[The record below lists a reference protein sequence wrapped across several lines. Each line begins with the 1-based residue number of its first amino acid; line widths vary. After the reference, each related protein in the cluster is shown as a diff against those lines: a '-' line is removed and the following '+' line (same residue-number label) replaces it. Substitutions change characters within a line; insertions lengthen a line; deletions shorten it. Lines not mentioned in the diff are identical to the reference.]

1 MVREELQRGHD
12 ATDQLARWVILG
24 PALAPSRPSTDRHLN
39 YDSAMA
45 NNEVSSE
52 ASSSDIQAV
61 ARVGQICAL
70 FGPHTT
76 ELTAADVAERL
87 GLNRTT
93 AYRYCASLVAAGIL
107 ERGPRR
113 GTFILGGLMLQLGI
127 HALGRRRVVEI
138 APPHLAELGAAVGM
152 TAVLSLWGARGPVA
166 TLVEEDRSR
175 TVVVTVRAG
184 SLLDISAAQTHVFL
198 AHHSDHHALDLMTQH
213 SSPAERAELEAA
225 VYGARRNGYS
235 IAHHSGGVF
244 GAAVPVFDEY
254 GIAATIALLG
264 ADREADLSPG
274 SATLTQ
280 LLGTAAALSEELGG
294 GREGQ
299 QIEDL
304 R

>member
-1 MVREELQRGHD
+1 M
-12 ATDQLARWVILG
+12 TLG
-24 PALAPSRPSTDRHLN
+24 PALAPSRPTVPHLN

-45 NNEVSSE
+45 NTESSE

-93 AYRYCASLVAAGIL
+93 AYRYCASLVVAGIL

-138 APPHLAELGAAVGM
+138 APPYLAELGSAVQM

-166 TLVEEDRSR
+166 TLVEEERSR
-175 TVVVTVRAG
+175 TIVVTVRAG
-184 SLLDISAAQTHVFL
+184 SPLDMWAAQTSVFL
-198 AHHSDHHALDLMTQH
+198 AHHSDHHAIDKLTENASAAD
-213 SSPAERAELEAA
+213 RAKVEAA
-225 VYGARRNGYS
+225 VYSARRNGYS
-235 IAHHSGGVF
+235 IAHHDAGVF
-244 GAAVPVFDEY
+244 VAAVPVFDEY
-254 GIAATIALLG
+254 GIAASLALLG
-264 ADREADLSPG
+264 ADPTVDLSPG
-274 SATLTQ
+274 STILAK
-280 LLGTAAALSEELGG
+280 LLATAAAISSELGG
-294 GREGQ
+294 RPEGQ
-299 QIEDL
+299 HHPDHQQADL
-304 R
+304 P

>member
-1 MVREELQRGHD
+1 M
-12 ATDQLARWVILG
+12 ILE
-24 PALAPSRPSTDRHLN
+24 PALAPRHSGSVPHLN
-39 YDSAMA
+39 YHSAMA
-45 NNEVSSE
+45 NTEVSSE

-76 ELTAADVAERL
+76 ELTAADVADRL

-93 AYRYCASLVAAGIL
+93 AYRYCASMVAAGIL

-127 HALGRRRVVEI
+127 HALGRRRVVEL
-138 APPHLAELGAAVGM
+138 APPYLAELGAAVNM
-152 TAVLSLWGARGPVA
+152 TAVLSLWGARGPVV

-184 SLLDISAAQTHVFL
+184 SLLDVAAAQTSVFL
-198 AHHSDHHALDLMTQH
+198 AHLSDPNAIDWVTDEATAQQRADLE
-213 SSPAERAELEAA
+213 SSIF
-225 VYGARRNGYS
+225 GARRNGFS
-235 IAHHSGGVF
+235 VAHHSGGVF
-244 GAAVPVFDEY
+244 GVAVPVFDEY
-254 GIAATIALLG
+254 GIAATLALLG
-264 ADREADLSPG
+264 ADSSADLQPG
-274 SATLTQ
+274 SPILTQ
-280 LLGTAAALSEELGG
+280 LLGTAAALSDELGG

-299 QIEDL
+299 QIADL

>member
-1 MVREELQRGHD
+1 MIH
-12 ATDQLARWVILG
+12 G
-24 PALAPSRPSTDRHLN
+24 PALAPSRRSTVPHLN

-45 NNEVSSE
+45 NTESSE

-87 GLNRTT
+87 DLNRTT

-113 GTFILGGLMLQLGI
+113 GTFVLGGLMLQLGI

-138 APPHLAELGAAVGM
+138 APPYLAELGAAVQM
-152 TAVLSLWGARGPVA
+152 TVVLSLWGARGPIA
-166 TLVEEDRSR
+166 TLVEEERSR
-175 TVVVTVRAG
+175 TIVVTVRAG
-184 SLLDISAAQTHVFL
+184 SQLDMWAAQTHVFL
-198 AHHSDHHALDLMTQH
+198 AHHADHHAIEKMTEH
-213 SSPAERAELEAA
+213 ATPAERAEIEAA
-225 VYGARRNGYS
+225 VYTARRNGYRV
-235 IAHHSGGVF
+235 AHHSGGVF

-264 ADREADLSPG
+264 ADPAVDLSPG
-274 SATLTQ
+274 SPTLTQ
-280 LLGTAAALSEELGG
+280 LLATAAALSEELGG

-299 QIEDL
+299 YRADQPSADV
-304 R
+304 

>member
-1 MVREELQRGHD
+1 MID
-12 ATDQLARWVILG
+12 G
-24 PALAPSRPSTDRHLN
+24 PTLAPSRSKAVLHLN

-45 NNEVSSE
+45 NTESSE

-76 ELTAADVAERL
+76 ELTAADVADRL

-93 AYRYCASLVAAGIL
+93 AYRYCASLVTAGIL

-138 APPHLAELGAAVGM
+138 APPYLAELSTAVSM
-152 TAVLSLWGARGPVA
+152 TAVLSLWGARGPVVA
-166 TLVEEDRSR
+166 LVDEDKSR

-184 SLLDISAAQTHVFL
+184 SLLDLTAAQTRVFL
-198 AHHSDHHALDLMTQH
+198 AHQSDQHAIDWMTED
-213 SSPAERAELEAA
+213 SSDAERSELEAA
-225 VYGARRNGYS
+225 VYTARRTGFSVAN
-235 IAHHSGGVF
+235 HSGGVF
-244 GAAVPVFDEY
+244 GVAAPVFDEY
-254 GIAATIALLG
+254 GITATVALLG
-264 ADREADLSPG
+264 ADQSADLTPG
-274 SATLTQ
+274 SPILTQ
-280 LLGTAAALSEELGG
+280 LLGTAAALSAELGG

-299 QIEDL
+299 NSADRQSADL

>member
-1 MVREELQRGHD
+1 
-12 ATDQLARWVILG
+12 
-24 PALAPSRPSTDRHLN
+24 
-39 YDSAMA
+39 MA
-45 NNEVSSE
+45 NTEVSSE

-113 GTFILGGLMLQLGI
+113 GTFVLGGLMLQLGI

-138 APPHLAELGAAVGM
+138 APPYLAELSAAVGM
-152 TAVLSLWGARGPVA
+152 TVVLSLWGARGPVA
-166 TLVEEDRSR
+166 TLVEEERSR
-175 TVVVTVRAG
+175 TIVVTVRAG
-184 SLLDISAAQTHVFL
+184 SPLDIWAAQTHVFL
-198 AHHSDHHALDLMTQH
+198 AHHTDQHGIDKMTEDAT
-213 SSPAERAELEAA
+213 PADRAELEAA
-225 VYGARRNGYS
+225 VFSARRNGYS

-254 GIAATIALLG
+254 GIAATVALLG
-264 ADREADLSPG
+264 ADPLVDLSPG
-274 SATLTQ
+274 SPTLTQ
-280 LLGTAAALSEELGG
+280 LLGTAAALSDELGG
-294 GREGQ
+294 GRERQ
-299 QIEDL
+299 HRADEQSSDL
-304 R
+304 